1 MGMKTFKL
9 LFFTVLTLLNTNIFS
24 QEQCGTDEL
33 IIRNPFLM
41 ERYNSRVA
49 CAPEVD
55 LDTAQVLTIP
65 VVFHILHL
73 GEAVGEGTNISD
85 EQVLSCIENLNHR
98 FRGDVEALSSL
109 TDEYDEYELSLVK
122 DGKIEFCMAARGP
135 DNTPTDGINRYDCSD
150 LTYESVFA
158 GQPIFESYAEDGIS
172 SQAFGTGVP
181 DSYIKELFHWPVDK
195 YFNCYVVTE
204 IEGNGGGNGI
214 QGYSY
219 VGSSGNG
226 ANGYIYGP
234 VCLYN
239 VTGTNG
245 TLKFGR
251 ELNSTWVHEV
261 GHAFDLYHTFGNGF
275 VTTSDCNSET
285 NPCTQGD
292 NVPDTP
298 QTTSNSGCSPNQCPD
313 AMVENYMD
321 YTSEVCKTAFTQG
334 QIERMRHEI
343 YTGLDYLININNV
356 SCQSPNSKDVAVT
369 SVSAPSDWCLETLD
383 FNVKINNFGGSSA
396 EGVSLLVNGI
406 GYEVPT
412 IGPGEFVLIP
422 FTDFVLGNGIIECE
436 AVYELD
442 EFLDN
447 NTLTQVVEV
456 IEENWLEV
464 IISPDVWSN
473 EIDWEVI
480 DEFGEVVLSGGD
492 YPVFSQD
499 IDFIESTC
507 LPDGCYI
514 FIITDTNGDGM
525 CAFDFDED
533 GICDGTYDAFINII
547 VNDNMKFELS
557 DPAELDYGSV
567 LEVEFCTIYCPPSTS
582 CKGDF
587 DGDGLVTVRDLMSL
601 LSTPQGPLTDCSDY
615 DLNNDLQINLNDI
628 LDFLSVMGTDC
639 FTGEI
644 FNVGM
649 IPLDLQTKI
658 RDLTDVNHVILD
670 KQVIS
675 TKYYTLRGVEVT
687 YTRNISNGI
696 YLQETLFS
704 DGTREVKKIFMRE

>member
-98 FRGDVEALSSL
+98 FRGDVEALSEL

-150 LTYESVFA
+150 LTYNGEF
-158 GQPIFESYAEDGIS
+158 YAEDGIS
-172 SQAFGTGVP
+172 QGTGF
-181 DSYIKELFHWPVDK
+181 DSGVSDSHIKNLFHWPVDK
-195 YFNCYVVTE
+195 YFNCYVVSE
-204 IEGNGGGNGI
+204 INGNDGGNGI

-219 VGSSGNG
+219 LGSSGLG
-226 ANGYIYGP
+226 INGYIYGP

-239 VTGTNG
+239 VTGTTG

-251 ELNSTWVHEV
+251 ELNSTWTHEI
-261 GHAFDLYHTFGNGF
+261 GHALDLFHTFSNQG
-275 VTTSDCNSET
+275 SDPCSET
-285 NPCTQGD
+285 NGCTQGD
-292 NVPDTP
+292 QVPDTP
-298 QTTSNSGCSPNQCPD
+298 PTNANNTGCVTGDCPD
-313 AMVENYMD
+313 AMLENYMD
-321 YTSEVCKTAFTQG
+321 YTPEWCKTAFTQG
-334 QIERMRHEI
+334 QIERMRDEI
-343 YTGLDYLININNV
+343 YTGLPYLISTDNV
-356 SCQSPNSKDVAVT
+356 SCQSPNSKDVGIT
-369 SVSAPSDWCLETLD
+369 SVSVPSDWCLETLD
-383 FNVKINNFGGSSA
+383 FNVKINNFGGESA
-396 EGVSLLVNGI
+396 ENVTLLVNGI
-406 GYEVPT
+406 SYEVPT
-412 IGPGEFVLIP
+412 INSGEYVIIP
-422 FTDFVLGNGIIECE
+422 FTDFELGDGVIECE
-436 AVYELD
+436 VVYELD

-447 NTLTQVVEV
+447 NTLTQVVE
-456 IEENWLEV
+456 ITEQNWLEV

-480 DEFGEVVLSGGD
+480 DEFGEVILSGGD
-492 YPVFSQD
+492 YPFNSEE
-499 IDFIESTC
+499 IDYYESTC
-507 LPDGCYI
+507 LPDGCYT
-514 FIITDTNGDGM
+514 FRITDTNGDGM
-525 CAFDFDED
+525 CSADFDND
-533 GICDGTYDAFINII
+533 GICDLFSDAFINIY
-547 VNDNMKFELS
+547 VNDNITYELS
-557 DPAELDYGSV
+557 DPEDLDFGSV
-567 LEVEFCTIYCPPSTS
+567 LEVDFCTIYCPPSTT

-587 DGDGLVTVRDLMSL
+587 DGDGLVTVRDLMVL
-601 LSTPQGPLTDCSDY
+601 LSTPQGQLNDCSEL
-615 DLNNDLQINLNDI
+615 DLDNNLEINLNDI

-639 FTGEI
+639 FNGEI
-644 FNVGM
+644 FNVGI
-649 IPLDLQTKI
+649 IPLDLQSKI
-658 RDLTDVNHVILD
+658 RDLTDVNRVILD
-670 KQVIS
+670 KQIIH

-687 YTRNISNGI
+687 YTHNISNGI

-704 DGTREVKKIFMRE
+704 DGTREVNKIFMRE